1 MESETNKLRVKILIQ
16 VATQSFMTRLS
27 NWLTSARNF
36 FFILIGFSIPLSTAG
51 ISISFGM
58 LFILW
63 LIDRN
68 FVLKFQNIRQNP
80 VFLAVLAFFV
90 LHVIGLAWL
99 EAPQPVNG
107 FKSWMVF
114 LIPVLATAVDTKT
127 ARRGIYAFV
136 VAMMIA
142 ESYVYAN
149 ILANWD
155 AYINLQPFAPLIEG
169 RYFISGSRVS
179 YNPMLAFAIA
189 LLLAT
194 LLAGYYKKGLRRG
207 VAIFFL
213 LTMVVNMFMT
223 EGRAGH
229 VAFIFVW
236 LVLSVY
242 FLRGRWVALAGMLGS
257 LAVILTLAFFYSP
270 VFKSRI
276 MQAQSDLMSY
286 QDSQYLQKDN
296 GDRGTSV
303 GRRLFYTEQTL
314 RASLKKLW
322 IGYGTGSFEYAYSQ
336 QMADNP
342 SAVPNTDNPHNHH
355 ALILVQFG
363 AIGLLIYLGIYGT
376 QLWMFRRMPAAY
388 EYRGLALLLPLFL
401 GLINMYDT
409 YLWGHQLQALFAY
422 LTAIFYRRDMW
433 ERIQSRR

>member
-1 MESETNKLRVKILIQ
+1 
-16 VATQSFMTRLS
+16 
-27 NWLTSARNF
+27 
-36 FFILIGFSIPLSTAG
+36 
-51 ISISFGM
+51 M

-99 EAPQPVNG
+99 EAPEPVNG

-127 ARRGIYAFV
+127 AKRGIYAFV

-155 AYINLQPFAPLIEG
+155 AYINLQPFTPLIEG

-194 LLAGYYKKGLRRG
+194 LLAGLLQKGFATRCCDLFSIDHGGQYVHDRG
-207 VAIFFL
+207 PSGSCSLYLCLARSVSLFPKRPL
-213 LTMVVNMFMT
+213 
-223 EGRAGH
+223 GCSGGDAG
-229 VAFIFVW
+229 V
-236 LVLSVY
+236 LV
-242 FLRGRWVALAGMLGS
+242 
-257 LAVILTLAFFYSP
+257 VILTLAFSYSP

-276 MQAQSDLMSY
+276 MQAQSDLMRY
-286 QDSQYLQKDN
+286 QDHKLVTEDTSAT
-296 GDRGTSV
+296 GTSV
-303 GRRLFYTEQTL
+303 GLRLHFTEHTL
-314 RASLKKLW
+314 IESLNRPW
-322 IGYGTGSFEYAYSQ
+322 
-336 QMADNP
+336 
-342 SAVPNTDNPHNHH
+342 
-355 ALILVQFG
+355 FG
-363 AIGLLIYLGIYGT
+363 MGRDHLS
-376 QLWMFRRMPAAY
+376 MP
-388 EYRGLALLLPLFL
+388 
-401 GLINMYDT
+401 
-409 YLWGHQLQALFAY
+409 
-422 LTAIFYRRDMW
+422 
-433 ERIQSRR
+433 IQSK

>member
-1 MESETNKLRVKILIQ
+1 MKHKNLAVRFDT
-16 VATQSFMTRLS
+16 
-27 NWLTSARNF
+27 WLTSARNF

-99 EAPQPVNG
+99 EAPEPVNG

-127 ARRGIYAFV
+127 AKRGIYAFV

-155 AYINLQPFAPLIEG
+155 AYINLQPFTPLIEG

-207 VAIFFL
+207 VAVFFL

-236 LVLSVY
+236 LVLSIY
-242 FLRGRWVALAGMLGS
+242 FLRGRWNALAGMLGS
-257 LAVILTLAFFYSP
+257 LVVILTLAFSYSP

-276 MQAQSDLMSY
+276 MQAQSDLMRY
-286 QDSQYLQKDN
+286 QDHKFVTEDTSAT
-296 GDRGTSV
+296 GTSV
-303 GRRLFYTEQTL
+303 GVRLHFTEHTL
-314 RASLKKLW
+314 IESLNRPW
-322 IGYGTGSFEYAYSQ
+322 FGYGTGSFEYAYSKQ
-336 QMADNP
+336 VADNP
-342 SAVPNTDNPHNHH
+342 GLVRATDNPHNHH
-355 ALILVQFG
+355 ALILIQFG
-363 AIGLLIYLGIYGT
+363 AIGLLIYLAIYGT
-376 QLWMFRRMPAAY
+376 QLWMFRGMSADY
-388 EYRGLALLLPLFL
+388 EYRGLALLLPLFF

-422 LTAIFYRRDMW
+422 LTAIFYRREMW
-433 ERIQSRR
+433 ESVQSRR